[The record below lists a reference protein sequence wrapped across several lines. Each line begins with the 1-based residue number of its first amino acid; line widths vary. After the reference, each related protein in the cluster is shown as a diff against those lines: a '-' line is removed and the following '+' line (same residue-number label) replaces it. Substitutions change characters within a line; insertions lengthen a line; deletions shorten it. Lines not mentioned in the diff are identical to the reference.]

1 MPAAQEDT
9 LMATTDMPVEI
20 NPETRPATKPTAP
33 EPEYR
38 LTFFDTP
45 ATPVSLLRQ
54 ILAILR
60 EPKIT
65 VPQKYYR
72 GEADLPA
79 TDMRPWYR
87 DLPGQLRYAFQKPRD
102 PIGAFNYVQ
111 ERKRAV
117 LGLGLAVLAGVGGWF
132 ALRERGVILGVIA
145 GYAIGYLAG
154 LLAFKKRPYPP
165 DVFRDYQLQA
175 GSWLNSVLV
184 HAVGLTIILLPFIMS
199 RLATPAKALTKVE
212 IVDISPY
219 LAELEAAG
227 KKAGGGGGGGDRS
240 PLPASKGAVPKFS
253 KTQLA
258 PPMAVIPN
266 PNPILPVQPS
276 LLGPPELKLPQMAA
290 NMPWGDPQGVLGPA
304 SNGPG
309 TGGGI
314 GTGTGTGIGSGNGA
328 GLGPGDFAGVGGGP
342 FSVGGS
348 VTAPIPIYRPEP
360 AYSEE
365 ARKAKYQGTVVLW
378 IVVDVQGNVTDA
390 RVVKPLGMGLDE
402 KALETVR
409 TWKFKPG
416 MRGGVAVPVRVAVE
430 VSFRLF

>member
-1 MPAAQEDT
+1 
-9 LMATTDMPVEI
+9 V
-20 NPETRPATKPTAP
+20 
-33 EPEYR
+33 PEYR
-38 LTFFDTP
+38 LTLFETP
-45 ATPVSLLRQ
+45 TVPVSLFRQ
-54 ILAILR
+54 ILAYLR

-87 DLPGQLRYAFQKPRD
+87 DLPNQIKFAFAKPRD
-102 PIGAFNYVQ
+102 PVGAFNYVQ
-111 ERKRAV
+111 ERKRAL
-117 LGLGLAVLAGVGGWF
+117 LGVGLAVLVGVGGWF
-132 ALRERGVILGVIA
+132 ALGERGVILGIIA
-145 GYAIGYLAG
+145 GYAAGYLAAM
-154 LLAFKKRPYPP
+154 LAFKKRAYPP

-184 HAVGLTIILLPFIMS
+184 HIVGLTIILLPFIMS
-199 RLATPAKALTKVE
+199 RMTTPVKASSNVV

-219 LAELEAAG
+219 LAELDAQAR
-227 KKAGGGGGGGDRS
+227 KAGGGGGGGDRS
-240 PLPASKGAVPKFS
+240 PTPASKGAVPKFQ
-253 KTQLA
+253 KVQLA

-266 PNPILPVQPS
+266 MNPVLPVQPS
-276 LLGPPELKLPQMAA
+276 LLGPPELKLPEMAM

-314 GTGTGTGIGSGNGA
+314 GTGNGTGIGSGNGA
-328 GLGPGDFAGVGGGP
+328 GLGPGEYAGVGGGP

-348 VTAPIPIYRPEP
+348 VTAPVPIYKPEP

-378 IVVDVQGNVTDA
+378 IVVDVQGNVADA

-416 MRGGVAVPVRVAVE
+416 MRGGVPVPVRVAVE
-430 VSFRLF
+430 VTFRLF

>member
-1 MPAAQEDT
+1 
-9 LMATTDMPVEI
+9 MATTDTSVE
-20 NPETRPATKPTAP
+20 TKPISTPERTVRLP

-45 ATPVSLLRQ
+45 AVPVSLFRQ
-54 ILAILR
+54 IVAYLR

-79 TDMRPWYR
+79 TDMRAWYR
-87 DLPGQLRYAFQKPRD
+87 DLPKQLEYAFQKPRD

-111 ERKRAV
+111 ERKRIP
-117 LGLGLAVLAGVGGWF
+117 LGLVVALLGAVGGWF
-132 ALRERGVILGVIA
+132 VLRERGVFLGLIA
-145 GYAIGYLAG
+145 GYVVGYLAG
-154 LLAFKKRPYPP
+154 VLAFKKRAYPP
-165 DVFRDYQLQA
+165 DVFRDYQLQP

-184 HAVGLTIILLPFIMS
+184 HAVGLSLMLLPFLMS
-199 RLATPAKALTKVE
+199 RWATPVKANTKVE

-219 LAELEAAG
+219 LPQLESAG
-227 KKAGGGGGGGDRS
+227 KKMGGGGGGGDRS
-240 PLPASKGAVPKFS
+240 PTPASRGAVPKFQ

-258 PPMAVIPN
+258 PPMAKIPN
-266 PNPILPVQPS
+266 TNPVLPVQAS
-276 LLGPPELKLPQMAA
+276 LLGPPELKLPQMTM
-290 NMPWGDPQGVLGPA
+290 NMPWGDPQGVLGLA

-328 GLGPGDFAGVGGGP
+328 GLGPGEGAGVGGGP
-342 FSVGGS
+342 YSVGSGVS
-348 VTAPIPIYRPEP
+348 APVPIYKPEP

-365 ARKAKYQGTVVLW
+365 ARKAKYQGTVVLL
-378 IVVDVQGNVTDA
+378 IVVDAQGNVTDA

-402 KALETVR
+402 KAVESVR
-409 TWKFKPG
+409 TWKFKPAL
-416 MRGGVAVPVRVAVE
+416 RGGTPVPVRVYVE